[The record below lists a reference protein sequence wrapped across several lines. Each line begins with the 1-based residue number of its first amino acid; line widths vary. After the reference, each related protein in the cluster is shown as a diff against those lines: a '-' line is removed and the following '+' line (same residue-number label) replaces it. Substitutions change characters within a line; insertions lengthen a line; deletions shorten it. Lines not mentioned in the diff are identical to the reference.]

1 MGNRDVPLI
10 TFKIKNMPYKRKG
23 KCVYNKKTGE
33 KKGCSSSAI
42 KAKEYMK
49 ALYASELKE
58 VLYERIMTKLS
69 QKQQVEEG
77 RLAKILGGVSLLA
90 ALAGV
95 NASIESDPTMQ
106 ALENAYEQAEANGDE
121 AKMKEIKDKI
131 AKQAVYLSAGQ
142 GEEQSI
148 DEKLKGGQKKL
159 DANKDGKI
167 SKEDFKLL
175 KSKSSVKEGEE
186 GRTENY
192 MFFSNLEQ
200 MKRQIEM
207 LMQIDPTTID
217 MILQNGHDWA
227 DDHISEA
234 KNNMDQVFDFIMNE
248 VK

>member
-1 MGNRDVPLI
+1 
-10 TFKIKNMPYKRKG
+10 MPYERKG
-23 KCVYNKKTGE
+23 KCVYNKETGE
-33 KKGCSSSAI
+33 KKGCSSSAT

-58 VLYERIMTKLS
+58 VLYERIKTKLS
-69 QKQQVEEG
+69 QNQQKIEEG

-106 ALENAYEQAEANGDE
+106 ALEDAYEQAEIKGDE
-121 AKMKEIKDKI
+121 VKMKELKDKI

-142 GEEQSI
+142 GEEQNI

-167 SKEDFKLL
+167 SGEDFKLL
-175 KSKSSVKEGEE
+175 QKEGGD

-192 MFFSNLEQ
+192 MFFSNLKQ
-200 MKRQIEM
+200 MHRQIEF
-207 LMQIDPTTID
+207 LMGIDPQVID

-227 DDHISEA
+227 DDHITEA
-234 KNNMDQVFDFIMNE
+234 KTNMDQVFDFIMNE
-248 VK
+248 IK